1 MARAG
6 DTHRRAAIRGMVMS
20 DDNQWYA
27 PVEPKRSAVLDWGNS
42 LLRATLLFG
51 VLAVA
56 VAMFATPYL
65 DRSSARIAADRSNPG
80 IDFMTTAST
89 PQQRSAYTMRRSV
102 LQNSPNAVCIIHAN
116 GTQTGDC
123 SR

>member
-1 MARAG
+1 MQ
-6 DTHRRAAIRGMVMS
+6 

-27 PVEPKRSAVLDWGNS
+27 PIERKQSAVFDWGNNM
-42 LLRATLLFG
+42 LRATLLFG
-51 VLAVA
+51 VLAIA
-56 VAMFATPYL
+56 VALFAAPYL

-89 PQQRSAYTMRRSV
+89 PQRRSTYTMRRSV

-116 GTQTGDC
+116 GVHSGDC

>member
-1 MARAG
+1 M
-6 DTHRRAAIRGMVMS
+6 H

-27 PVEPKRSAVLDWGNS
+27 PIEPKQSATLDWGNN

-56 VAMFATPYL
+56 VGMFAAPYL
-65 DRSSARIAADRSNPG
+65 QNSSARLAADRSQPG

-89 PQQRSAYTMRRSV
+89 RQQRSTYTMRRSV

-116 GTQTGDC
+116 GIRSGDC